1 MTTRSIPAV
10 DGDYT
15 AKNGRTYHFR
25 SLIEQDYMRYLDLYT
40 PAEPW
45 TYEPHLFRD
54 SRGATRIDFCNQ
66 YAECCVWTELKPDG
80 FLGWTSADVDKAI
93 SKLEV
98 VRRARP
104 RDRVCLMTW
113 RAGWADLVASGQPI
127 PGVWLLGY
135 KTGWYLIEGGASTYY
150 RAAA

>member
-1 MTTRSIPAV
+1 MTGRTLPAV

-15 AKNGRTYHFR
+15 ARNGRTYHFR
-25 SLIEQDYMRYLDLYT
+25 SLIEQDFMRYLDLYV

-45 TYEPHLFRD
+45 SYEAQLFRD
-54 SRGATRIDFCNQ
+54 NTAATRIDFCVQ
-66 YAECCVWTELKPDG
+66 LAECCCRIELKPDG
-80 FLGWTSADVDKAI
+80 FLGWTDGEVDKAI
-93 SKLEV
+93 RKLEV
-98 VRRARP
+98 VRRQRP

-113 RAGWADLVASGQPI
+113 RAGWADLVASGRPI

-135 KTGWYLIEGGASTYY
+135 KADWYLVEAGQASLW